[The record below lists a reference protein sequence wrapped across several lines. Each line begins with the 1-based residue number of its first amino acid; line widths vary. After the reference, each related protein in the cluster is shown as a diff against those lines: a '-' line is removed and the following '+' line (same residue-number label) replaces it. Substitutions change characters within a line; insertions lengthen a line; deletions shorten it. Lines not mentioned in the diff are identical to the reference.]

1 MIFVKVLGV
10 EPGATKAEV
19 KSAYLVKARELHP
32 DNQISGDLER
42 FKKVQEAMEF
52 LQKNRFQT
60 VIKESRPKTRH
71 YATYTD
77 GKRTSTHYQ
86 DPRPPRKSFSAYL
99 SYCLI
104 IFRSLRN
111 VLTYKPLFNLLA
123 PGHFELR
130 VHQTLATILKSE
142 VGTGPRPC
150 PRNFQRIF

>member
-86 DPRPPRKSFSAYL
+86 DPRPPRKSFSTYL
-99 SYCLI
+99 SL
-104 IFRSLRN
+104 S
-111 VLTYKPLFNLLA
+111 K
-123 PGHFELR
+123 
-130 VHQTLATILKSE
+130 
-142 VGTGPRPC
+142 C
-150 PRNFQRIF
+150 PF